1 MPAIPAAIEELKTTD
16 HWVAWTRDKIP
27 ISPRGMPASSTD
39 PETWGTCDDAKWI
52 RRVQGL
58 PGVGFVVTDDDPY
71 VCIDLDKAVD
81 IETEEVK
88 PWAKSIM
95 DRFNS
100 YTEYS
105 PGGFGVHIW
114 LRGSIP
120 RSGARTD
127 YGIEVYKSRRYMTVT
142 GRRIDEYPETIED
155 RSEILLSWY
164 REVFEQEEEIR
175 SERKITYS
183 GGSDWDDVDEWLAEA
198 MTYIDPSCGYHQWIR
213 VALSLKGELGEGG
226 LKYWD
231 TWSQTSDKYPGYDIV
246 RRKWDK
252 LDPSG
257 EVGIA
262 TVVWLAE
269 RGGFELAK
277 HRHKLPPGFEHGW
290 DSLFEDAE
298 DDPLSF
304 GLELEIVDLVEA
316 YLDDSPFE
324 EDLIGPGVLGP
335 GDLCLLFGPPKSM
348 KSLLCLD
355 IFRQMAMGRPWM
367 ELEPAR
373 PMNVFYMQFENK
385 ADQMRQR
392 IQMAPLNKE
401 ELELLRGRFHFTH
414 RFTPR
419 LNASFV
425 HNCAERIL
433 TLYEDNLDV
442 LIIDP
447 MANIFNA
454 ESENDNAQMI
464 KFLAE
469 IKILRNTINPKCAIV
484 LVHHS
489 GKMGRDD
496 RQAEPFNAF
505 RGASALRGSYDSGIY
520 LDTISNDRRKLWFE
534 LRNGPALPNR
544 ILEFCNGRFVT
555 SERSAA
561 VDDVPFDPVLETI
574 LDEAASGTYYTPTS
588 FAQRFGGEI
597 GSSEGTLR
605 KTLSQYSAKDIIR
618 FHTGEDLDGYGEVHH
633 RALGYICLR
642 DMSLVPNR
650 RKNPSD
656 GPLIPCSGW
665 AH

>member
-1 MPAIPAAIEELKTTD
+1 MIPSAIKELKELD

-39 PETWGTCDDAKWI
+39 PETWGSCDDAKFI

-58 PGVGFVVTDDDPY
+58 PGVGFVVTEEDPY
-71 VCIDLDKAVD
+71 VCIDLDRAVD

-105 PGGFGVHIW
+105 PGGFGIHIW
-114 LRGSIP
+114 IRGTIP

-127 YGIEVYKSRRYMTVT
+127 YGIEVYKSRRFMTVT
-142 GRRIDEYPETIED
+142 GKRVCEYPETIED
-155 RSEILLSWY
+155 RSDVLLSWY
-164 REVFEQEEEIR
+164 RDVFEQEEQIR
-175 SERKITYS
+175 SERKITYE
-183 GGSDWDDVDEWLAEA
+183 GDWDDVEEWLSDA
-198 MTYIDPSCGYHQWIR
+198 MTYIDSGCSYHQWIR
-213 VALSLKGELGEGG
+213 IALSIKGQLGDQGFHF
-226 LKYWD
+226 WNA
-231 TWSQTSDKYPGYDIV
+231 WSQTSDKYPGYEDAWAKW
-246 RRKWDK
+246 RK
-252 LDPSG
+252 LEPSG

-277 HRHKLPPGFEHGW
+277 HRHRLPPGFESGW
-290 DSLFEDAE
+290 DALFEDAAN
-298 DDPLSF
+298 DPLAF
-304 GLELEIVDLVEA
+304 GLELEVVDLVDA
-316 YLDDSPFE
+316 YLDTSPFE
-324 EDLIGPGVLGP
+324 EDLISPGVLGP

-348 KSLLCLD
+348 KSMLCLD

-373 PMNVFYMQFENK
+373 PLNIFYMQFENK
-385 ADQMRQR
+385 FDQMRQR
-392 IQMAPLNKE
+392 IQMAPLNRE
-401 ELELLRGRFHFTH
+401 EIELLRGRFHFTH

-419 LNASFV
+419 LNASFI

-433 TLYEDNLDV
+433 TLYEDDLDV

-469 IKILRNTINPKCAIV
+469 IKILRNAINPRCAIV

-544 ILEFCNGRFVT
+544 VLEFRDGRFVN
-555 SERSAA
+555 SERSSSGSH
-561 VDDVPFDPVLETI
+561 VEEMSFDPVLETI
-574 LDEAASGTYYTPTS
+574 LDEAASGIYYTPTS
-588 FAQRFGGEI
+588 FAQRFSGEVGG
-597 GSSEGTLR
+597 SEGTLR
-605 KTLSQYSAKDIIR
+605 KQLSQYAAKDIIR
-618 FHTGEDLDGYGEVHH
+618 FHNGDDLAGYEEVHH

-642 DMSLVPNR
+642 EMSLTPNR
-650 RKNPSD
+650 RKHASD
-656 GPLIPCSGW
+656 GRLIPCSGW
-665 AH
+665 SH